1 MIKLNLDRH
10 DFVAAVEG
18 FAHGSHLRQHVWSE
32 IVFLSIPQM
41 TDDEMD
47 FFWFTFRRNLW
58 DCYFYKDNNGS
69 IAKRCGHEDYLHAL
83 AALHRGNR
91 YQVTFYP
98 ATTKDPVTVEC
109 YRFGGYYRPL
119 LSPGQNDRMASFN
132 SFVPSEWIVDIHL
145 EPMPQNEC
153 VEIGKEKWWTD
164 LSIYDDATL
173 INTSMLERGIWI
185 ANDLPPMAFNTSILN
200 LKNQKKS
207 R

>member
-1 MIKLNLDRH
+1 MINLNLDRH

-69 IAKRCGHEDYLHAL
+69 IVKRCGHEDYLHAL

-91 YQVTFYP
+91 CKVTFCSGNI
-98 ATTKDPVTVEC
+98 KDPMTVEY

-119 LSPGQNDRMASFN
+119 RNPGLDKHMASFN
-132 SFVPSEWIVDIHL
+132 SCVPAEWIIEAVA
-145 EPMPQNEC
+145 EPMPQNEY

-164 LSIYDDATL
+164 LSIYDNESL
-173 INTSMLERGIWI
+173 L
-185 ANDLPPMAFNTSILN
+185 
-200 LKNQKKS
+200 
-207 R
+207 